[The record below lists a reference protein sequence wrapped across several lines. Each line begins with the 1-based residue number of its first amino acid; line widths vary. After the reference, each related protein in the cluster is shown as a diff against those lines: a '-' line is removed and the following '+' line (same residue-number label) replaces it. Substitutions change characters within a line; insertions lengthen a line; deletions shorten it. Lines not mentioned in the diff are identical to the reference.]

1 MTKEQKAVVIDNL
14 VAQLG
19 EYPHFYLTD
28 IEALNAAQ
36 TATLRRK
43 CFDSDIKLIV
53 VKNTLLEKALERVNK
68 ADAELV
74 NVLAGP
80 TAVMLTN
87 TGKAPAV
94 LIKEF
99 RKSCD
104 KPVLKAAY
112 VEGCVYVGDNQLDAL
127 CNIKSREELIGDIV
141 SLLQS
146 PAKNVISAL
155 QGNAGQKVAGIVKAL
170 EERNN

>member
-14 VAQLG
+14 VAQLN
-19 EYPHFYLTD
+19 EYPHFYVTN
-28 IEALNAAQ
+28 IEALNAEQ

-94 LIKEF
+94 LI
-99 RKSCD
+99 
-104 KPVLKAAY
+104 
-112 VEGCVYVGDNQLDAL
+112 
-127 CNIKSREELIGDIV
+127 
-141 SLLQS
+141 
-146 PAKNVISAL
+146 
-155 QGNAGQKVAGIVKAL
+155 
-170 EERNN
+170 